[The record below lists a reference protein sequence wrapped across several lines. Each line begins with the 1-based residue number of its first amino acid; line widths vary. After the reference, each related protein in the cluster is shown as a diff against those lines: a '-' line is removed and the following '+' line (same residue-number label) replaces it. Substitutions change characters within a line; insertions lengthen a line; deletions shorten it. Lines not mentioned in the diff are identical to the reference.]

1 MVVAAPHH
9 GGVGAALP
17 AAVLRLPGDVP
28 DQGLLPAP
36 ALRAAVTRGRP
47 GGQQAVDG
55 ARVAIPDGV
64 SHVNIDTCCTDLP
77 VAGTRVTRP
86 DLAPVVVTLPAA
98 VLGGSEDCS
107 VPGLGASSTRLA
119 AVSRGA
125 PGGQHAV
132 HGTGLGA
139 ARSDL
144 GPADVALAAAV
155 LGRGLHCPDPG
166 LGASTTA
173 HAALATSSPGGQH
186 AVHRIIWVAL
196 SLYYENIFKNIL

>member
-1 MVVAAPHH
+1 M
-9 GGVGAALP
+9 
-17 AAVLRLPGDVP
+17 
-28 DQGLLPAP
+28 
-36 ALRAAVTRGRP
+36 
-47 GGQQAVDG
+47 
-55 ARVAIPDGV
+55 
-64 SHVNIDTCCTDLP
+64 NIDTCCTDLP

-98 VLGGSEDCS
+98 VLGGREDCS

-132 HGTGLGA
+132 HGTGLGV

>member
-1 MVVAAPHH
+1 M
-9 GGVGAALP
+9 
-17 AAVLRLPGDVP
+17 
-28 DQGLLPAP
+28 
-36 ALRAAVTRGRP
+36 
-47 GGQQAVDG
+47 
-55 ARVAIPDGV
+55 
-64 SHVNIDTCCTDLP
+64 
-77 VAGTRVTRP
+77 
-86 DLAPVVVTLPAA
+86 VVTLPAA

-132 HGTGLGA
+132 HGTGLGV

-144 GPADVALAAAV
+144 GPAGVALAAAV

-173 HAALATSSPGGQH
+173 HAALAISSPGGQH